1 LTQAPSPVR
10 WGIVGTANIAR
21 AQFLPGLR
29 EAGDGRAVLVASRD
43 RARAEAYAAA
53 HGIEQGIAGY
63 AALVES
69 PQVDAVYVAL
79 PNALHAEWTV
89 RALRA
94 GKAVLCEKPLCTSAA
109 QTRDVLEVAA
119 GAAAPLWEAFV
130 FPFQAQH
137 QRLAGLL
144 ADGAIG
150 EAAEIYSAFHFL
162 LSNPANIRMD
172 AALGGGALA
181 DIGCYPVR
189 LALELFGADPHPRA
203 LAGTGVTEAGVT
215 GTGATEAGATEG
227 KVEVD
232 AAGIVAVGAGR
243 LLLTCGFKRSYDTFT
258 SVLGS
263 AGQVQ
268 LTNPFHPRPA
278 DTLTI
283 LRPGADPVIERP
295 TTDERSFT
303 AAIRH
308 IHAVLRGQTAPSHTA
323 DQYSLPAARVLEQL
337 QRLVRGA
344 SGGEAVAR

>member
-1 LTQAPSPVR
+1 MTQSPGPIR

-29 EAGDGRAVLVASRD
+29 EAGGGRAALVASRD
-43 RARAEAYAAA
+43 RARAAAYATA
-53 HGIEQGIAGY
+53 HGVDHGIADY

-69 PQVDAVYVAL
+69 PHIDAVYVAL

-94 GKAVLCEKPLCTSAA
+94 GKAVLCEKPLSVGAA
-109 QTRDVLEVAA
+109 QTKDVLDVAVT
-119 GAAAPLWEAFV
+119 AAAPLWEAFV
-130 FPFQAQH
+130 FPFHAQH
-137 QRLAGLL
+137 KRLVRLL

-150 EAAEIYSAFHFL
+150 APAELYSAFHFL

-181 DIGCYPVR
+181 DVGCYPIR
-189 LALELFGADPHPRA
+189 LAFELFGAARA
-203 LAGTGVTEAGVT
+203 D
-215 GTGATEAGATEG
+215 GADGADDSKARVAACSALTEG
-227 KVEVD
+227 GVDTD
-232 AAGIVAVGAGR
+232 AAGIVSFGVRR
-243 LLLTCGFKRSYDTFT
+243 LLLTCGFKRSYDTFS

-263 AGQVQ
+263 AGQIQ
-268 LTNPFHPRPA
+268 LANPFHPGPA

-283 LRPGADPVIERP
+283 LRPHADPVVERP

-308 IHAVLRGQTAPSHTA
+308 IHAVLRGEAAPVHTA
-323 DQYSLPAARVLEQL
+323 SEYSLPAARVLEQL
-337 QRLVRGA
+337 QRLAGPA
-344 SGGEAVAR
+344 GEGR